1 MQEPYNEGVA
11 PHIGPEPCGGCG
23 DAMAEA
29 LTGGSAGRLLSS
41 EIIQIRVPTLWSAGE
56 GNTSMGVNA
65 RASTRPGGVVDPG
78 MHGHSTHGNRETS
91 ECPPVASRHDNR
103 GGSGKAHCR
112 TPDTYASEES
122 DSAIVPEIRAN
133 NGAAAPA
140 EFGEERTLTKRNA
153 ATEATP
159 RTQGRI
165 GVSFGRLRVRL
176 RAEVVQ
182 PGAFSRLSGLPNARR
197 RHHSR

>member
-1 MQEPYNEGVA
+1 MIRWAGATVTRILRPLLTEESRRYAEEDEKGV
-11 PHIGPEPCGGCG
+11 
-23 DAMAEA
+23 
-29 LTGGSAGRLLSS
+29 AGRLLSS

-56 GNTSMGVNA
+56 GNTSEGAIA
-65 RASTRPGGVVDPG
+65 RAPARPGGVVDPG

-91 ECPPVASRHDNR
+91 ECSPIALRHGGG

-133 NGAAAPA
+133 NGAMAPA
-140 EFGEERTLTKRNA
+140 EFGEERALTKRNV

-159 RTQGRI
+159 RTPSRI
-165 GVSFGRLRVRL
+165 GVSFGRLRVRS
-176 RAEVVQ
+176 RAGAIQ
-182 PGAFSRLSGLPNARR
+182 PGAFSGCPACQA
-197 RHHSR
+197 HCDATHSR